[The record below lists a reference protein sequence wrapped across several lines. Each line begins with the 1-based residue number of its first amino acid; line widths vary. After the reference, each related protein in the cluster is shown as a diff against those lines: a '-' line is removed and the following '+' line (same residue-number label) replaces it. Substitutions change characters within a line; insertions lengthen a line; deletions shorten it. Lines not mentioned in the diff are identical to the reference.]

1 MEKRIILRGFGAG
14 ALGGLLAFI
23 FARIMSEPFIQ
34 KAIDYESGRDAAQNA
49 LRKAAGL
56 AVDPEGAEVFS
67 RGVQRTAGIGTGMV
81 LYGIAMGGFFAVAYI
96 LVQRRT
102 RSQLRP
108 RVLALVVAGAGFLS
122 LYLVPFLKYPANPPA
137 VGHGDTIGQRTLL
150 YTIMVALSV
159 AFLVGAVVL
168 TRRLTARFGTWNATL
183 LAGGAFIVVMAVVM
197 LVLPPLGHLHDNV
210 VRYGRQVTETPLPLR
225 DGKGNIVYPGFPADV
240 LFKFRLYSVL
250 SQAIL
255 WGTVGLAFGPMLE
268 RMLAPASRPA
278 TASDADRLPTASAA

>member
-1 MEKRIILRGFGAG
+1 MEKRIVLRGFGVG
-14 ALGGLLAFI
+14 ALGGLLAFV

-34 KAIDYESGRDAAQNA
+34 KAIDYESGRDAAQNV

-56 AVDPEGAEVFS
+56 AVDPEGAEVVR

-102 RSQLRP
+102 QSRPRP
-108 RVLALVVAGAGFLS
+108 RVLALIVAGAGFLS

-137 VGHGDTIGQRTLL
+137 VGHGDTVGQRTAL
-150 YTIMVALSV
+150 YTIMVVLSV
-159 AFLVGAVVL
+159 AFLIGAVVL
-168 TRRLTARFGTWNATL
+168 ARRLTARFGTWNATL

-197 LVLPPLGHLHDNV
+197 LILPPLGHLHGNV

-240 LFKFRLYSVL
+240 LFRFRLYSVIG
-250 SQAIL
+250 QAIL
-255 WGTVGLAFGPMLE
+255 WGTVGLAFGPLLE
-268 RMLAPASRPA
+268 RMLAP
-278 TASDADRLPTASAA
+278 SAARDGATSPIPPDHRR